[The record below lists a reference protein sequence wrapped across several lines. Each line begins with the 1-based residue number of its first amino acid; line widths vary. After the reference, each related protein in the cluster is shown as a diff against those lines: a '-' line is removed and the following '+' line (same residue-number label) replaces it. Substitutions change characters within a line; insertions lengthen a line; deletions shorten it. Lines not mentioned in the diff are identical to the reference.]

1 MIYFELCP
9 NCQHNKY
16 SAVNLNDGTPVTGF
30 LNKFSEYYFKCE
42 KCSLVFLNP
51 TLPDDELYVYYDE
64 FSYEKL
70 SNIKS
75 FNAHFNN
82 LGRETVSTFYNY
94 LSVSSEVDKLKKN
107 SEVLD
112 LGGGGGDYCAYLR
125 NNYPSFKIS
134 LFDYR
139 INEYVKKEL
148 NKRKIEAKNHD
159 FLNEDIMENKY
170 DLISTWEVVEHIPIP
185 KLKSFFNKIRKALRP
200 DGIYVLSTP
209 DISNVY
215 TQALGF
221 WAAYPGEH
229 LSVFQENH

>member
-1 MIYFELCP
+1 M
-9 NCQHNKY
+9 
-16 SAVNLNDGTPVTGF
+16 
-30 LNKFSEYYFKCE
+30 
-42 KCSLVFLNP
+42 
-51 TLPDDELYVYYDE
+51 PDDELYVYYDE

-139 INEYVKKEL
+139 INEYVK
-148 NKRKIEAKNHD
+148 RAK
-159 FLNEDIMENKY
+159 
-170 DLISTWEVVEHIPIP
+170 
-185 KLKSFFNKIRKALRP
+185 
-200 DGIYVLSTP
+200 
-209 DISNVY
+209 
-215 TQALGF
+215 QA
-221 WAAYPGEH
+221 
-229 LSVFQENH
+229 QN